1 MESLTP
7 AQQQLYD
14 WIVAFI
20 HSEGH
25 SPTYRQMMLGMRLK
39 SPAPIQSRLEKLID
53 KGYLEHTYGK
63 ARTIRPT
70 WKETNGLIIRGAIAA
85 GGLVEVFP
93 DTEVETLDLG
103 RLLFDPSLFALRV
116 RGDSMIEAMIDHND
130 VVILRPTNDVKNI
143 KSGTIVAARVEGQTT
158 LKHFHRYGRR
168 VTLKPAN
175 ANYEPILLDARTVE
189 VQGVLVGVMRS
200 L

>member
-1 MESLTP
+1 MEPLTA

-25 SPTYRQMMLGMRLK
+25 SPTYRQMMRGMGLK

-53 KGYLEHTYGK
+53 KGYLEHTFGE
-63 ARTIRPT
+63 ARSLRLAQRNA
-70 WKETNGLIIRGAIAA
+70 NGLLIRGTIAA

-103 RLLFDPSLFALRV
+103 RLLLDPSLFALRV

-158 LKHFHRYGRR
+158 LKHFHRKGHR
-168 VTLKPAN
+168 VMLKPAN
-175 ANYEPILLDARTVE
+175 ANYEPMLLDAKTVE